1 MMQLQQRINAFIQL
15 GTFLSQFAEDI
26 PTKQSSVLYND
37 TFFAEMQAVLNVAKT
52 KNTWFTEDNLQFSCK
67 SWGNALTESTIK
79 KWLSA
84 YKILDLAQE
93 HPLRSGHEDG
103 KVNSEKKVAI
113 IMAGNIPL
121 VGFHDFMCV
130 LLSGHSVL
138 GKLSSNDTILL
149 PFVSKYLIAI
159 EPLLEEKI
167 ELTTSTLEDFDAV
180 IATGSDN
187 TALYFEH
194 YFGKYPNIIRKN
206 RNSVAIITGTE
217 TPEQMEALADDIFR
231 YFGLGCRNVSKI
243 YVPEDYKWDHFFNG
257 MFAWKEVINNHK
269 YINNYDYNKAVYL
282 MSLVKLLD
290 NEFMILKEDTG
301 FSSPI
306 SVVFYETYTNL
317 EALASTLDAAKENI
331 QCIVSEKH
339 IPFGEAQE
347 PKLSDYADGVDTM
360 KFLLDL

>member
-1 MMQLQQRINAFIQL
+1 MMQLQQRINAFVQL
-15 GTFLSQFAEDI
+15 GTFLSQFADKNAEKNPSALHNEI
-26 PTKQSSVLYND
+26 
-37 TFFAEMQAVLNVAKT
+37 FFAEMQEVFQLAKVS
-52 KNTWFTEDNLQFSCK
+52 NSWFTDDNLRFTCK
-67 SWGNALTESTIK
+67 SWGEALTVSNIEE
-79 KWLSA
+79 WLSA
-84 YKILDLAQE
+84 YKISKI
-93 HPLRSGHEDG
+93 P
-103 KVNSEKKVAI
+103 SEKRVAI
-113 IMAGNIPL
+113 VMAGNIPL

-138 GKLSSNDTILL
+138 GKLSSNDTVLL
-149 PFVSKYLIAI
+149 PFLSTYLIAVAPAF
-159 EPLLEEKI
+159 EDKI
-167 ELTTSTLEDFDAV
+167 ELTTEKLENFDAV

-206 RNSVAIITGTE
+206 RNSVAIITGNE
-217 TPEQMEALADDIFR
+217 TLEQMEALANDIFK

-306 SVVFYETYTNL
+306 SVVFYERYKDLKEVN
-317 EALASTLDAAKENI
+317 ETLNSEKENI
-331 QCIVSEKH
+331 QCIVSETH

-360 KFLLDL
+360 EFLLTL

>member
-1 MMQLQQRINAFIQL
+1 MMQLQQRINAFVQL
-15 GTFLSQFAEDI
+15 GAFLSQFAEDT
-26 PTKQSSVLYND
+26 PTENPSVPQND
-37 TFFAEMQAVLNVAKT
+37 PFFADMQHTWQLAKSQ
-52 KNTWFTEDNLQFSCK
+52 NSWFTDENLQYACK
-67 SWGNALTESTIK
+67 SWGEALTASNILA
-79 KWLSA
+79 WLSD
-84 YKILDLAQE
+84 YKIPDAT
-93 HPLRSGHEDG
+93 
-103 KVNSEKKVAI
+103 SEKRIAVV
-113 IMAGNIPL
+113 MAGNIPL

-138 GKLSSNDTILL
+138 GKLSSNDKVLL
-149 PFVSKYLIAI
+149 PFLSSYLLAV
-159 EPLLEEKI
+159 EPGFADTIK
-167 ELTTSTLEDFDAV
+167 LTTKKLEDFDAV

-206 RNSVAIITGTE
+206 RNSVAILTGKE
-217 TPEQMEALADDIFR
+217 TPQQMEALADDIFR

-243 YVPEDYKWDHFFNG
+243 YVPETYDWDHFFNG
-257 MFAWKEVINNHK
+257 MFAWKDVINNHK

-282 MSLVKLLD
+282 MSLEKLLD

-306 SVVFYETYTNL
+306 SVVFYEKYDSIDTLT
-317 EALASTLDAAKENI
+317 STLNAAREKI